1 MRAGWTVFFAKRLL
15 EAMTTL
21 FVIASMT
28 FLLLR
33 ILPGGP
39 FDSEKAL
46 PEEIKASIEA
56 RYGLDKPLFEQ
67 YTSYLT
73 GLVQGDWGESYK
85 YLGRSVTDI
94 IRETLP
100 VSAELG
106 LYSLL
111 LALLIGIPL
120 GVLAAAKHNS
130 PFDTAAMLVAIS
142 GVALPSF
149 VVGPILVMIFSFGIP
164 FAFLH
169 GTLPPALWDGWE
181 YMILPIVTLG
191 IRPAA
196 IYARMTRGT
205 VLEAIKQD
213 YVRTARAKGLPESTV
228 LFRHVLRNSLIP
240 VLTITGPLFAGL
252 LSGSFIIEVIFAI
265 PGIGKHLVSS
275 VSNRDY
281 PLVMGLTL
289 LYSALLVTSNLVVDI
304 LYSVADP
311 RIRMEK

>member
-1 MRAGWTVFFAKRLL
+1 MRSGWTIFFAKRVL
-15 EAMTTL
+15 EAFTTL
-21 FVIASMT
+21 FVIASLT

-33 ILPGGP
+33 VLPGGP

-46 PEEIKASIEA
+46 PDEIKASIEA
-56 RYGLDKPLFEQ
+56 RYGLDQPLFQQ
-67 YTSYLT
+67 YVKYLT

-94 IRETLP
+94 ILETLP

-120 GVLAAAKHNS
+120 GVLAASKHNTA
-130 PFDTAAMLVAIS
+130 FDTFAMLIAIS

-164 FAFLH
+164 FSFLH

-213 YVRTARAKGLPESTV
+213 YVRTARAKGLRESTV

-240 VLTITGPLFAGL
+240 ILTITGPLFAGL

-281 PLVMGLTL
+281 PLVLGLTL
-289 LYSALLVTSNLVVDI
+289 LYSALLVISNLIVDI

>member
-1 MRAGWTVFFAKRLL
+1 MRSGWTIFFAKRLL
-15 EAMTTL
+15 EALTTL

-33 ILPGGP
+33 VLPGGP

-56 RYGLDKPLFEQ
+56 RYGLDKPLVEQ
-67 YTSYLT
+67 YTSYII

-94 IRETLP
+94 ILETLP

-120 GVLAAAKHNS
+120 GVIAAAKHNS
-130 PFDTAAMLVAIS
+130 PFDTLAMLVAIS

-169 GTLPPALWDGWE
+169 GSLPPALWDGWE

-289 LYSALLVTSNLVVDI
+289 LYSALLVTSNLIVDI

>member
-1 MRAGWTVFFAKRLL
+1 VRSGALVYLLKRTL
-15 EAMTTL
+15 EAFATL
-21 FVIASMT
+21 FVIASLT

-46 PEEIKASIEA
+46 PPEIKANIEA
-56 RYGLDKPLFEQ
+56 RYGLNKPILEQ
-67 YTSYLT
+67 YGDYLL
-73 GLVQGDWGESYK
+73 GLATGDWGESYK
-85 YLGRSVTDI
+85 YIGRSVTDI
-94 IRETLP
+94 IAETLP

-106 LYSLL
+106 FYSLIL
-111 LALLIGIPL
+111 SLMIGIPL
-120 GVLAAAKHNS
+120 GVLAAAKHNTW
-130 PFDTAAMLVAIS
+130 FDTTAMLIAIS

-164 FAFLH
+164 FSFLH
-169 GTLPPALWDGWE
+169 GSLPPALWDGWQ

-205 VLEAIKQD
+205 VLEAIRQD
-213 YVRTARAKGLPESTV
+213 YVRTARAKGVPERTV
-228 LFRHVLRNSLIP
+228 LFHHVLRNSLIP
-240 VLTITGPLFAGL
+240 VLTITGPLVAGL

-281 PLVMGLTL
+281 PLVLGLTL
-289 LYSALLVTSNLVVDI
+289 LYSALLVVSNLVVDI
-304 LYSVADP
+304 LYSMVDP
-311 RIRMEK
+311 RMRVEK

>member
-1 MRAGWTVFFAKRLL
+1 MVSGWLIFFAKRLF
-15 EAMTTL
+15 EALTTL
-21 FVIASMT
+21 FVIASLT

-46 PEEIKASIEA
+46 PEEIKASVEA
-56 RYGLDKPLFEQ
+56 HYGLNLPLFEQ
-67 YTSYLT
+67 YTRYLT
-73 GLVQGDWGESYK
+73 GLVHGDWGESYK
-85 YLGRSVTDI
+85 YLGRSVTEI
-94 IRETLP
+94 ILETLP

-106 LYSLL
+106 LYSLF
-111 LALLIGIPL
+111 LALVIGIPL

-130 PFDTAAMLVAIS
+130 AFDTGAMLVAIS

-164 FAFLH
+164 FSFLH

-281 PLVMGLTL
+281 PLVLGLTL
-289 LYSALLVTSNLVVDI
+289 LYSALLVISNLIVDI

>member
-1 MRAGWTVFFAKRLL
+1 
-15 EAMTTL
+15 
-21 FVIASMT
+21 
-28 FLLLR
+28 
-33 ILPGGP
+33 
-39 FDSEKAL
+39 
-46 PEEIKASIEA
+46 
-56 RYGLDKPLFEQ
+56 
-67 YTSYLT
+67 
-73 GLVQGDWGESYK
+73 
-85 YLGRSVTDI
+85 
-94 IRETLP
+94 
-100 VSAELG
+100 
-106 LYSLL
+106 
-111 LALLIGIPL
+111 
-120 GVLAAAKHNS
+120 
-130 PFDTAAMLVAIS
+130 
-142 GVALPSF
+142 
-149 VVGPILVMIFSFGIP
+149 
-164 FAFLH
+164 
-169 GTLPPALWDGWE
+169 
-181 YMILPIVTLG
+181 MILPIVTLG

-289 LYSALLVTSNLVVDI
+289 LYSALLVTSNLIVDI

>member
-1 MRAGWTVFFAKRLL
+1 MKSGWLVFLFKRVL
-15 EAMTTL
+15 EAITTL
-21 FVIASMT
+21 FVIATLT

-56 RYGLDKPLFEQ
+56 RYGLDKPVFQQ
-67 YTSYLT
+67 YVDYLT

-94 IRETLP
+94 ILETLP

-106 LYSLL
+106 IYSLL
-111 LALLIGIPL
+111 LALVIGIPL
-120 GVLAAAKHNS
+120 GVIAAAKHNS
-130 PFDTAAMLVAIS
+130 FFDTAAMLVAIS

-149 VVGPILVMIFSFGIP
+149 VVGPILVMFFSFGIP

-169 GTLPPALWDGWE
+169 GSLPPALWDGWE
-181 YMILPIVTLG
+181 YMILPVLTLG

-213 YVRTARAKGLPESTV
+213 YVRTARAKGVSERVV

-240 VLTITGPLFAGL
+240 VLTITGPLVAGL

-281 PLVMGLTL
+281 PLVLGLTL
-289 LYSALLVTSNLVVDI
+289 LYSSLLVISNLIVDI
-304 LYSVADP
+304 FYSIVDP

>member
-1 MRAGWTVFFAKRLL
+1 MRSGALVYLLKRSL
-15 EAMTTL
+15 EAFGTL
-21 FVIASMT
+21 FVIASLT

-46 PEEIKASIEA
+46 PAEIKANIEA
-56 RYGLDKPLFEQ
+56 RYGLNKPVLSQYGDYLF
-67 YTSYLT
+67 
-73 GLVQGDWGESYK
+73 GLATGDWGESYK
-85 YLGRSVTDI
+85 YIGRSVTDI
-94 IRETLP
+94 IAETLP

-106 LYSLL
+106 FYSLIL
-111 LALLIGIPL
+111 SLLIGIPL
-120 GVLAAAKHNS
+120 GVFAAAKHNTW
-130 PFDTAAMLVAIS
+130 FDTAAMLVAIS

-149 VVGPILVMIFSFGIP
+149 VVGPVLVMIFSFGIP
-164 FAFLH
+164 FSILH
-169 GTLPPALWDGWE
+169 GTLPPALWDGWQ

-205 VLEAIKQD
+205 VLEAIRQD
-213 YVRTARAKGLPESTV
+213 YVRTARAKGVPERTV
-228 LFRHVLRNSLIP
+228 LFHHVLRNSLIP
-240 VLTITGPLFAGL
+240 VLTITGPLVAGL

-281 PLVMGLTL
+281 PLVLGLTL
-289 LYSALLVTSNLVVDI
+289 LYSALLVVSNLVVDI
-304 LYSVADP
+304 LYSMVDP
-311 RIRMEK
+311 RMRVEK

>member
-1 MRAGWTVFFAKRLL
+1 MKPGALLYFAKRLF
-15 EAMTTL
+15 EAIATL

-46 PEEIKASIEA
+46 PPEIMANIEA
-56 RYGLDKPLFEQ
+56 KYGLDKPLLEQ
-67 YTSYLT
+67 YTTFMLR
-73 GLVQGDWGESYK
+73 LVQGDWGESYK
-85 YLGRSVTDI
+85 YIGRSVSDI
-94 IRETLP
+94 ITETLP

-111 LALLIGIPL
+111 LAALIGIPL
-120 GVLAAAKHNS
+120 GVIAASKHNS
-130 PFDTAAMLVAIS
+130 VFDTLAMLIAIS

-149 VVGPILVMIFSFGIP
+149 VVGPIFVMVFSFGIP
-164 FAFLH
+164 FAVLH
-169 GTLPPALWDGWE
+169 GTLPPALWEGWQ
-181 YMILPIVTLG
+181 YMILPVVTLG

-196 IYARMTRGT
+196 ILARMTRGA

-213 YVRTARAKGLPESTV
+213 YVRTARAKGVSERSV
-228 LFRHVLRNSLIP
+228 LFHHVLRNSLIP
-240 VLTITGPLFAGL
+240 VLSITGPLVAGL

-265 PGIGKHLVSS
+265 PGIGKHLVQS
-275 VSNRDY
+275 VTNRDY
-281 PLVMGLTL
+281 PLVLGLTL
-289 LYSALLVTSNLVVDI
+289 LYSALLVFANLIVDL

-311 RIRMEK
+311 RIRSER

>member
-1 MRAGWTVFFAKRLL
+1 MRSGGLVFFLKRVL
-15 EAMTTL
+15 EACSTL
-21 FVIASMT
+21 FIIASLT

-33 ILPGGP
+33 VLPGGP

-46 PEEIKASIEA
+46 PPEIKANIEA

-67 YTSYLT
+67 YVSYMK
-73 GLVQGDWGESYK
+73 GLVTGDWGESYK
-85 YLGRSVTDI
+85 YIGRSVTDI
-94 IRETLP
+94 ISETLP

-111 LALLIGIPL
+111 LSLIIGIPL
-120 GVLAAAKHNS
+120 GVIAASRHNTS
-130 PFDTAAMLVAIS
+130 FDTIAMLVAIS

-149 VVGPILVMIFSFGIP
+149 VVGPVLVLVFSLGIP
-164 FAFLH
+164 FSFLH
-169 GTLPPALWDGWE
+169 GTFPPALWDGWI
-181 YMILPIVTLG
+181 YMVLPVITLG

-213 YVRTARAKGLPESTV
+213 YVRTARAKGVPERTV
-228 LFRHVLRNSLIP
+228 LFHHVLRNSLIP
-240 VLTITGPLFAGL
+240 VLTITGPLVAGL

-281 PLVMGLTL
+281 PLVLGLTL
-289 LYSALLVTSNLVVDI
+289 LYSALLVISNLIVDI
-304 LYSVADP
+304 LYSIVDP
-311 RIRMEK
+311 RIRVEK

>member
-1 MRAGWTVFFAKRLL
+1 MVSGWLIFFAKRLF
-15 EAMTTL
+15 EALTTL
-21 FVIASMT
+21 FVIASLT

-46 PEEIKASIEA
+46 PEEIKASVEA
-56 RYGLDKPLFEQ
+56 HYGLNLPLFEQ
-67 YTSYLT
+67 YTRYLT

-85 YLGRSVTDI
+85 YLGRSVTEI
-94 IRETLP
+94 ILETLP

-106 LYSLL
+106 LYSLF
-111 LALLIGIPL
+111 LALVIGIPL

-130 PFDTAAMLVAIS
+130 AFDTGAMLVAIS

-164 FAFLH
+164 FSFLH

-281 PLVMGLTL
+281 PLVLGLTL
-289 LYSALLVTSNLVVDI
+289 LYSALLVISNLIVDI

>member
-1 MRAGWTVFFAKRLL
+1 ML
-15 EAMTTL
+15 EAFTTL
-21 FVIASMT
+21 FVIASLT

-33 ILPGGP
+33 VLPGGP

-46 PEEIKASIEA
+46 PDEIKASIEA
-56 RYGLDKPLFEQ
+56 RYGLDQPLFQQ
-67 YTSYLT
+67 YVKYLT

-94 IRETLP
+94 ILETLP

-120 GVLAAAKHNS
+120 GVLAASKHNTA
-130 PFDTAAMLVAIS
+130 FDTFAMLIAIS

-164 FAFLH
+164 FSFLH

-213 YVRTARAKGLPESTV
+213 YVRTARAKGLRESTV

-240 VLTITGPLFAGL
+240 ILTITGPLFAGL

-281 PLVMGLTL
+281 PLVLGLTL
-289 LYSALLVTSNLVVDI
+289 LYSALLVISNLIVDI

>member
-1 MRAGWTVFFAKRLL
+1 MRSGWTIFFAKRLL
-15 EAMTTL
+15 EALTTL

-56 RYGLDKPLFEQ
+56 RYGLDKPLFDQ
-67 YTSYLT
+67 YTSYLA

-94 IRETLP
+94 IQETLP

-289 LYSALLVTSNLVVDI
+289 LYSALLVTSNLIVDI

>member
-1 MRAGWTVFFAKRLL
+1 VRAGWTIFFAKRLL
-15 EAMTTL
+15 EAATTL

-33 ILPGGP
+33 VLPGGP

-94 IRETLP
+94 ILETLP

-130 PFDTAAMLVAIS
+130 PFDTLAMLVAIS

-149 VVGPILVMIFSFGIP
+149 IVGPILVMIFSFGIP

-169 GTLPPALWDGWE
+169 GSLPPALWDGWE

-289 LYSALLVTSNLVVDI
+289 LYSALLVTSNLIVDI

>member
-1 MRAGWTVFFAKRLL
+1 MRPGWTIFFAKRLL

-33 ILPGGP
+33 VLPGGP

-56 RYGLDKPLFEQ
+56 RYGLDKPLLEQ

-73 GLVQGDWGESYK
+73 GLIRGDWGESYK

-106 LYSLL
+106 LYSLV

-289 LYSALLVTSNLVVDI
+289 LYSALLVTSNLIVDI

>member
-1 MRAGWTVFFAKRLL
+1 MRSGWTVFFAKRIL
-15 EAMTTL
+15 EALTTL

-33 ILPGGP
+33 VLPGGP

-46 PEEIKASIEA
+46 PDEIKASIEA

-67 YTSYLT
+67 YISYLT
-73 GLVQGDWGESYK
+73 GLVKGDWGESYK

-94 IRETLP
+94 IFETLP

-111 LALLIGIPL
+111 LALLIGLPL
-120 GVLAAAKHNS
+120 GVLAAAKHNT
-130 PFDTAAMLVAIS
+130 PFDTLAMLVAIS

-169 GTLPPALWDGWE
+169 GSLPPALWDGWE

-213 YVRTARAKGLPESTV
+213 YVRTARAKGLPESAV

-275 VSNRDY
+275 VGNRDY

-289 LYSALLVTSNLVVDI
+289 LYSALLVTANLIVDI

>member
-1 MRAGWTVFFAKRLL
+1 MRSGSLVFLLKRVL
-15 EAMTTL
+15 EAFSTL
-21 FVIASMT
+21 FVIASLT

-46 PEEIKASIEA
+46 PPEIKANIEA
-56 RYGLDKPLFEQ
+56 RYGLDKPIFEQ
-67 YTSYLT
+67 YLNYMK
-73 GLVQGDWGESYK
+73 GLVTGDWGESYK
-85 YLGRSVTDI
+85 YIGRSVTDI
-94 IRETLP
+94 ISETLP

-111 LALLIGIPL
+111 LSLIIGIPL
-120 GVLAAAKHNS
+120 GVIAASRHNTS
-130 PFDTAAMLVAIS
+130 FDTIAMLVAIS

-149 VVGPILVMIFSFGIP
+149 VVGPVLVLVFSLGIP
-164 FAFLH
+164 FSFLH
-169 GTLPPALWDGWE
+169 GTLPPALWDGWV
-181 YMILPIVTLG
+181 YMILPVVTLG

-213 YVRTARAKGLPESTV
+213 YVRTARAKGVPERMV
-228 LFRHVLRNSLIP
+228 LFHHVLRNSLIP
-240 VLTITGPLFAGL
+240 VLTITGPLVAGL

-281 PLVMGLTL
+281 PLVLGLTL
-289 LYSALLVTSNLVVDI
+289 LYSALLVISNLIVDI
-304 LYSVADP
+304 LYSIADP
-311 RIRMEK
+311 RIRVEK

>member
-1 MRAGWTVFFAKRLL
+1 VRSGALVYLLKRTL
-15 EAMTTL
+15 EAFATL
-21 FVIASMT
+21 FVIASLT

-46 PEEIKASIEA
+46 PPEIKANIEA
-56 RYGLDKPLFEQ
+56 RYGLNKPILEQ
-67 YTSYLT
+67 YGDYLL
-73 GLVQGDWGESYK
+73 GLATGDWGESYK
-85 YLGRSVTDI
+85 YIGRSVTDI
-94 IRETLP
+94 IAETLP

-106 LYSLL
+106 FYSLIL
-111 LALLIGIPL
+111 SLMIGIPL
-120 GVLAAAKHNS
+120 GVLAAAKHNTW
-130 PFDTAAMLVAIS
+130 FDTTAMLIAIS

-164 FAFLH
+164 FSFLH
-169 GTLPPALWDGWE
+169 GTLPPALWDGWQ

-205 VLEAIKQD
+205 VLEAIRQD
-213 YVRTARAKGLPESTV
+213 YVRTARAKGVPERTV
-228 LFRHVLRNSLIP
+228 LFHHVLRNSLIP
-240 VLTITGPLFAGL
+240 VLTITGPLVAGL

-281 PLVMGLTL
+281 PLVLGLTL
-289 LYSALLVTSNLVVDI
+289 LYSALLVVSNLVVDI
-304 LYSVADP
+304 LYSMVDP
-311 RIRMEK
+311 RMRVEK

>member
-1 MRAGWTVFFAKRLL
+1 MKSGWITFFIKRLF
-15 EAMTTL
+15 EAIITL
-21 FVIASMT
+21 LVIATMT

-46 PEEIKASIEA
+46 PPEIKASIEA
-56 RYGLDKPLFEQ
+56 RYGLDRPIFDQ
-67 YTSYLT
+67 YSSYIN
-73 GLVQGDWGESYK
+73 GLVRGDWGESYK

-94 IRETLP
+94 ILETLP
-100 VSAELG
+100 VSMELG
-106 LYSLL
+106 FYSMI

-130 PFDTAAMLVAIS
+130 VFDTAAMLLAIS

-149 VVGPILVMIFSFGIP
+149 VVGPLFVMIFSFGIP

-181 YMILPIVTLG
+181 YMILPVLTLG

-213 YVRTARAKGLPESTV
+213 YIRTARAKGLSEGAV

-240 VLTITGPLFAGL
+240 ILTITGPLVAGL

-289 LYSALLVTSNLVVDI
+289 LYSSLLVVSNLVVDVF
-304 LYSVADP
+304 YSIADP

>member
-1 MRAGWTVFFAKRLL
+1 VRPGWTIFFAKRLL

-33 ILPGGP
+33 VLPGGP

-56 RYGLDKPLFEQ
+56 RYGLDKPLLEQ

-73 GLVQGDWGESYK
+73 GLIRGDWGESYK

-106 LYSLL
+106 LYSLV

-289 LYSALLVTSNLVVDI
+289 LYSALLVTSNLIVDI

>member
-1 MRAGWTVFFAKRLL
+1 VRAGWTVFFAKRLL